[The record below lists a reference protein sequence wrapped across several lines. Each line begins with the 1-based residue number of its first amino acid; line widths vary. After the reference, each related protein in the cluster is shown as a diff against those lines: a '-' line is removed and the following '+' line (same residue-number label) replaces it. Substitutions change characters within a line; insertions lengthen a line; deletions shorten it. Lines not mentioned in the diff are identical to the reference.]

1 VSEINANKPYRLSSG
16 ELIDNLREQ
25 TEMNR
30 GRKKKKAKIINS
42 TTDLTARDKFLALS
56 DIGI

>member
-1 VSEINANKPYRLSSG
+1 MSEINANKPYRLSSG